1 MTTKPNHRNNE
12 PAGPGEPT
20 KSQPGSGRME
30 RFSVRRKFEAVQRL
44 IRGESLETLSRELGV
59 TAATLSQ
66 WQEAVIASAL
76 SGLQGRASEG
86 RDAEIQAL
94 KAKIGDQTMEI
105 ELLYDKVHRLEAQNP
120 LVMRRWRR

>member
-1 MTTKPNHRNNE
+1 
-12 PAGPGEPT
+12 
-20 KSQPGSGRME
+20 ME

-44 IRGESLETLSRELGV
+44 MRGESLETLSRELGV

-76 SGLQGRASEG
+76 NGLQSRASEG

-94 KAKIGDQTMEI
+94 KAKIGDQAMEL

>member
-1 MTTKPNHRNNE
+1 MTTKPNHRTNE
-12 PAGPGEPT
+12 PAGPGEPIRP
-20 KSQPGSGRME
+20 QAGSGRME

-44 IRGESLETLSRELGV
+44 MRGESLETLSRELGV

-76 SGLQGRASEG
+76 NGLQSRASEG

-94 KAKIGDQTMEI
+94 KAKIGDQAMEL